1 MGNQIPMF
9 RGQYL
14 LLKRRIPTAHCC
26 SVTSR
31 IKHSLSSVLLE
42 TVAVCSV
49 IAELENMVIK
59 RYNITEEDFRVME
72 AVVLKTEPHKAGKQW
87 KFAGA
92 FYYATTVL
100 TTIGK

>member
-1 MGNQIPMF
+1 MGKRIPAF
-9 RGQYL
+9 QGQYFL
-14 LLKRRIPTAHCC
+14 SKRRNPTAHCC
-26 SVTSR
+26 SVMSR
-31 IKHSLSSVLLE
+31 IKQSLSPVLIE
-42 TVAVCSV
+42 TAAVCLM
-49 IAELENMVIK
+49 IADLEKMVIK
-59 RYNITEEDFRVME
+59 KYNISEDDFRVME

>member
-1 MGNQIPMF
+1 MGNRITMF
-9 RGQYL
+9 RGQYFL
-14 LLKRRIPTAHCC
+14 SKGRIPTAYCC

-31 IKHSLSSVLLE
+31 IKQSLSSVLLE
-42 TVAVCSV
+42 TAAVCLV

-59 RYNITEEDFRVME
+59 KYNISEDDFRVME

>member
-1 MGNQIPMF
+1 
-9 RGQYL
+9 
-14 LLKRRIPTAHCC
+14 
-26 SVTSR
+26 
-31 IKHSLSSVLLE
+31 
-42 TVAVCSV
+42 V

-59 RYNITEEDFRVME
+59 KYNISEEDFRVME